1 MEMDR
6 SAAEALL
13 HEWTRSEGL
22 RAHARGVEA
31 CMRRYAREFGE
42 DEGLWGL
49 TGLLHDLDYERHPSP
64 EEHPRVGCGVL
75 REKGCPEEM
84 IEAILG
90 HAAYLEVPRE
100 SRMAQALYAVDE
112 LVGLITAV
120 ALVRPSKDVR
130 DVSPKSIR
138 KKWKDKAFAKG
149 VNREDIER
157 GAEALGVPLEAH
169 IGAVL
174 GAMQEVAAGLGL
186 DGSAAG

>member
-1 MEMDR
+1 MDR

-13 HEWTRSEGL
+13 HEWTQSEGL